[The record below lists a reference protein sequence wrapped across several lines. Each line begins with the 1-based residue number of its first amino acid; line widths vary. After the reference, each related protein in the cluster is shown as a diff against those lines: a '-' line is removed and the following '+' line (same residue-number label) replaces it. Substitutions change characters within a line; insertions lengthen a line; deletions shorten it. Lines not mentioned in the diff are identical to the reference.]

1 MLKIQSANF
10 ETQQFGQHTLA
21 DKSEWLLGRLEVCDL
36 ILEQPEISKVHAKI
50 QLIENEFYL
59 IDAGSRNGTFVNNQK
74 LVADVQHRLQE
85 KDCIRLGKTILE
97 IEEIRH
103 PVLEPTASKSD
114 QTALWTTQDLTLR
127 CFRIM
132 DETPDT
138 KTFWFVA
145 EPPVW
150 FQYYPGQFV
159 TIAANINGKRVL
171 KPYTIAS
178 SPLRP
183 HAIAIT
189 VKRVLSASADS
200 PPGLVSNW
208 LHDYF
213 EVGQTL
219 EAIDGARGSF
229 SCLPTLPSKLLLIAA
244 GSGITPMMSML
255 RWLFDAPAQIDVVLI
270 YSCKTPSDIIYRQE
284 LELFAA
290 QLPNFRLVVTVTQS
304 QSRILWMG
312 LSGRISEA
320 LLQQL
325 VPDLTERSTFVC
337 GPESFMVSIK
347 QILEAMQFPMEQ
359 YFEES
364 FGNRPTAKL
373 ATEAVSEA
381 ADEIGLDFYKQDE
394 LPADVPPDPTQNGR
408 QSQAQV
414 IVYFTESKREAIA
427 HPEQSILAIAEQAG
441 ISTIV
446 RGCGVG
452 VCGGCKKRVKG
463 QVKYQATPDGL
474 TPAEQEAGYV
484 LTCIAY
490 PYKTIEAEA

>member
-10 ETQQFGQHTLA
+10 EAHQFGQHTLA
-21 DKSEWLLGRLEVCDL
+21 DKSEWLLGRSEVCDL
-36 ILEQPEISKVHAKI
+36 ILDQPEISKVHTKI

-59 IDAGSRNGTFVNNQK
+59 IDAGSRNGTFVNNQR
-74 LVADVQHRLQE
+74 LAADAQHRIQE

-103 PVLEPTASKSD
+103 PVPEQDASNVT
-114 QTALWTTQDLTLR
+114 QTLLWTTQDLTLR
-127 CFRIM
+127 CFRIIG
-132 DETPDT
+132 ETPDT

-145 EPPVW
+145 EPAVW

-159 TIAANINGKRVL
+159 TIAINIDGKRVL

-189 VKRVLSASADS
+189 VKRVLSAAPDS

-208 LHDYF
+208 LHDHF
-213 EVGQTL
+213 TVGQTL
-219 EAIDGARGSF
+219 EAIGGARGSF

-255 RWLFDAPAQIDVVLI
+255 RWLSDAPAQIDVVLI

-284 LELFAA
+284 LELLTA
-290 QLPNFRLVVTVTQS
+290 QLPNFCLVVTVTRS
-304 QSRILWMG
+304 QSGIPWMG
-312 LSGRISEA
+312 LTGRISQA
-320 LLQQL
+320 ILQQV
-325 VPDLTERSTFVC
+325 VPDLMERSTFVC
-337 GPESFMVSIK
+337 GSESFMGSIK

-364 FGNRPTAKL
+364 FGSKPVRETAIV
-373 ATEAVSEA
+373 EVPE
-381 ADEIGLDFYKQDE
+381 ADEIGLDFYEQGE
-394 LPADVPPDPTQNGR
+394 LPTDSTTDPSQNG
-408 QSQAQV
+408 QQPQAQAT
-414 IVYFTESKREAIA
+414 VYFTQSKQEAIA
-427 HPEQSILAIAEQAG
+427 HPEQSILEIAEQAG

-474 TPAEQEAGYV
+474 ISAEREAGCV
-484 LTCIAY
+484 LTCIAA
-490 PYKTIEAEA
+490 PCGAVEIEA